1 MKPFHITCVMHNSR
15 TSIRMFNYK
24 VKNGIAEYLTIAE
37 EEKLLEIICDHVHQY
52 KLSLL
57 SFNICGD
64 HIHFV
69 INEESLY
76 LNKVIGRLKSISSR
90 EFNIWR
96 GITIPNFARFTEEKW
111 KHDQTRGHAPLSTT
125 ESKLPTST
133 ISRGETQNSLW
144 AQKFNRVEITSE
156 TQLLNTLKYIA
167 ENRVKHQLKS
177 LSEKATKLI
186 DGIISE
192 NRIQFL

>member
-57 SFNICGD
+57 SLNICGD

-69 INEESLY
+69 ITEESLY

-96 GITIPNFARFTEEKW
+96 GLTIPILRVVVPVEK
-111 KHDQTRGHAPLSTT
+111 TRGHAPLSTT

-144 AQKFNRVEITSE
+144 AQK
-156 TQLLNTLKYIA
+156 
-167 ENRVKHQLKS
+167 
-177 LSEKATKLI
+177 
-186 DGIISE
+186 
-192 NRIQFL
+192 IQQS

>member
-1 MKPFHITCVMHNSR
+1 
-15 TSIRMFNYK
+15 
-24 VKNGIAEYLTIAE
+24 
-37 EEKLLEIICDHVHQY
+37 
-52 KLSLL
+52 
-57 SFNICGD
+57 
-64 HIHFV
+64 
-69 INEESLY
+69 
-76 LNKVIGRLKSISSR
+76 
-90 EFNIWR
+90 
-96 GITIPNFARFTEEKW
+96 
-111 KHDQTRGHAPLSTT
+111 LSTT

-167 ENRVKHQLKS
+167 ENRVKHQLKP